1 MDTFT
6 FNKNEPQ
13 LTQLEGRHNPVNQI
27 PSELLNSKDFMS
39 SLQKGENLVAD
50 PIMIQPDLRQV
61 NPNCP

>member
-27 PSELLNSKDFMS
+27 PSELLNSKNFMS
-39 SLQKGENLVAD
+39 SLQKGDNLVAD
-50 PIMIQPDLRQV
+50 PIMI
-61 NPNCP
+61 

>member
-39 SLQKGENLVAD
+39 SLQKGDNLVAD

-61 NPNCP
+61 NPNYP